1 MKTFPRLAAEIFIS
15 PRSRPRS
22 RRDLA
27 TNLGAFLAAEIV
39 GEIVVS
45 LVCWL
50 ELKFC
55 TVTYVLC
62 GLSRL
67 KEEGLS
73 DSSAKTLSRSNRL
86 GTVNGRKASFSSI
99 SHLF

>member
-1 MKTFPRLAAEIFIS
+1 MRCSGTELPL
-15 PRSRPRS
+15 
-22 RRDLA
+22 
-27 TNLGAFLAAEIV
+27 
-39 GEIVVS
+39 VS

-62 GLSRL
+62 DLYRL

-73 DSSAKTLSRSNRL
+73 DSSAKTFKIKQIRNCVKGREASVIFRICFGNLRCTLKAKLAYPLQKLDKKRFTLS
-86 GTVNGRKASFSSI
+86 
-99 SHLF
+99 